1 MSRRSVVLER
11 LALLQA
17 CTQGLSAQQVERQ
30 RSIGY
35 NDIVAPASSGWLVV
49 ATLASVGMLV
59 QIPLLSRLLHL
70 RPMHAADWALVASV
84 FAAPVAI
91 TLLVASRL
99 TRHPN

>member
-1 MSRRSVVLER
+1 MSRRNVPLER
-11 LALLQA
+11 LASLPGG
-17 CTQGLSAQQVERQ
+17 TQGLSAPLVESQ
-30 RSIGY
+30 RRYGF
-35 NDIVAPASSGWLVV
+35 NDIVAPASGGWWVV